1 MATNNFKYVTTPTGS
16 LSGASM
22 ARQTEDAINSV
33 ANTAEV
39 ARVTV
44 LEAQTT
50 IEGALNTAQNAQA
63 AAEAGL
69 IEIRNALQ
77 QLSQM
82 NIPSGDGQVGKF
94 LSTDGTRLLWQAGM
108 RYQGQ
113 VATKSALPQTSYTHG
128 VLVGGDILESA
139 LSTLQAITN
148 GGFNINVG
156 GALKEISGLDFST
169 LTALSDV
176 PAILNAKISDWGT
189 ATYAETTE
197 EQETLTYLYPWINQ
211 AGTERIYV
219 KDVSLTSTSVLYNAD
234 GTQYTGTDFAIEAK
248 SEGGYVVTYNG
259 TECEYTPS
267 ATISVTST
275 ETVTHRR
282 ITITTVASGANATIG
297 QGLTPSL
304 QTTTDVSVPLQ
315 LQSGTAT
322 NGQTIQNQSG
332 DVYFVVDEN
341 TLYFWNGTL
350 WIRFVDALSFQTV
363 LTLDADKTSGTA
375 LTIPN
380 GGSYLVGQKKLKINY
395 NGCVCYLGTNFEEIG
410 VVGTYSTT
418 FKLLFDAKTGDEIEI
433 CIG

>member
-1 MATNNFKYVTTPTGS
+1 MANNFKYVTTPTGS

-94 LSTDGTRLLWQAGM
+94 LSTDGTRLLWQTGM

-113 VATKSALPQTSYTHG
+113 VATKSALPKTSYTHG

-139 LSTLQAITN
+139 LATLQAITN

-169 LTALSDV
+169 LTALSGI
-176 PAILNAKISDWGT
+176 PAILNAKISDWST

-211 AGTERIYV
+211 AGTARIYV

-234 GTQYTGTDFAIEAK
+234 GTPYTGTDFAIEAK

-259 TECEYTPS
+259 TECQYTPS
-267 ATISVTST
+267 ATISISST

-322 NGQTIQNQSG
+322 NGQTIKNSSG

-363 LTLDADKTSGTA
+363 LTLEADKTSGTA

-380 GGSYLVGQKKLKINY
+380 GGSYLVGQKKLKVNY

-410 VVGTYSTT
+410 AVGTYSTT

>member
-197 EQETLTYLYPWINQ
+197 EQEILTYLYPWINQ
-211 AGTERIYV
+211 AGTARVYV

-234 GTQYTGTDFAIEAK
+234 GTSYTGTDFAIEAK

-267 ATISVTST
+267 ATISVSST

-363 LTLDADKTSGTA
+363 LTLEADKTSGTA

-380 GGSYLVGQKKLKINY
+380 GGSYLVGQKKLKVNY

>member
-1 MATNNFKYVTTPTGS
+1 MANNFKYVTTPTGS

-197 EQETLTYLYPWINQ
+197 EQEILTYLYPWINQ
-211 AGTERIYV
+211 AGTARVYV
-219 KDVSLTSTSVLYNAD
+219 KDVSLTSTSALYNAD
-234 GTQYTGTDFAIEAK
+234 GTPYTGTDFAIEAK

-267 ATISVTST
+267 ATISVSST

-322 NGQTIQNQSG
+322 NGQTIQNSSG

-363 LTLDADKTSGTA
+363 LTLEADKTSGTA

-380 GGSYLVGQKKLKINY
+380 GGSYLVGQKKLKVNY
-395 NGCVCYLGTNFEEIG
+395 NGCVCYLGTNFEEVG
-410 VVGTYSTT
+410 ATGTYSTT

>member
-1 MATNNFKYVTTPTGS
+1 MANNFKYVTTPTGS

-156 GALKEISGLDFST
+156 GALKEISGLDFSS
-169 LTALSDV
+169 LTALSGV

-211 AGTERIYV
+211 AGTARVYV
-219 KDVSLTSTSVLYNAD
+219 QDVSLTSTSVLYNAD

-332 DVYFVVDEN
+332 DVYFVADEN

-363 LTLDADKTSGTA
+363 MTLEADKTSGTA

-380 GGSYLVGQKKLKINY
+380 GGSYLVGQKKLKVNY

>member
-1 MATNNFKYVTTPTGS
+1 MANNFKYVTTPTGS

-197 EQETLTYLYPWINQ
+197 EQEILTYLYPWINQ
-211 AGTERIYV
+211 AGTARVYV
-219 KDVSLTSTSVLYNAD
+219 KDVSLTSTSALYNAD
-234 GTQYTGTDFAIEAK
+234 GTPYTGTDFAIEAK

-267 ATISVTST
+267 ATISVSST

-297 QGLTPSL
+297 QGLSPSL

-363 LTLDADKTSGTA
+363 LTLEADKTSGTA

-380 GGSYLVGQKKLKINY
+380 GGSYLVGQKKLKVNY
-395 NGCVCYLGTNFEEIG
+395 NGCVCYLGTNFEEVG
-410 VVGTYSTT
+410 AAGTYSTT

>member
-1 MATNNFKYVTTPTGS
+1 
-16 LSGASM
+16 M

-156 GALKEISGLDFST
+156 GALKEISVFPTG
-169 LTALSDV
+169 V
-176 PAILNAKISDWGT
+176 G
-189 ATYAETTE
+189 
-197 EQETLTYLYPWINQ
+197 
-211 AGTERIYV
+211 
-219 KDVSLTSTSVLYNAD
+219 DVSGSVSCCL
-234 GTQYTGTDFAIEAK
+234 
-248 SEGGYVVTYNG
+248 
-259 TECEYTPS
+259 
-267 ATISVTST
+267 
-275 ETVTHRR
+275 
-282 ITITTVASGANATIG
+282 
-297 QGLTPSL
+297 
-304 QTTTDVSVPLQ
+304 
-315 LQSGTAT
+315 
-322 NGQTIQNQSG
+322 
-332 DVYFVVDEN
+332 
-341 TLYFWNGTL
+341 
-350 WIRFVDALSFQTV
+350 
-363 LTLDADKTSGTA
+363 LD
-375 LTIPN
+375 
-380 GGSYLVGQKKLKINY
+380 
-395 NGCVCYLGTNFEEIG
+395 C
-410 VVGTYSTT
+410 
-418 FKLLFDAKTGDEIEI
+418 
-433 CIG
+433 

>member
-1 MATNNFKYVTTPTGS
+1 MANNFKYVTTPTGS

-33 ANTAEV
+33 ADTAEV

-139 LSTLQAITN
+139 LATLQAITN

-211 AGTERIYV
+211 AGTERVYV

-234 GTQYTGTDFAIEAK
+234 GTPYTGTDFAIEAK

-259 TECEYTPS
+259 TECQYTPS
-267 ATISVTST
+267 ATISITDT
-275 ETVTHRR
+275 ETVTRR
-282 ITITTVASGANATIG
+282 RLTITTVASGAGATIG

-322 NGQTIQNQSG
+322 NGQTVQNSSG

-363 LTLDADKTSGTA
+363 LTLEADKASGTA

-380 GGSYLVGQKKLKINY
+380 GGSYLVGQKKLKVNY
-395 NGCVCYLGTNFEEIG
+395 NGCVCYLGTNFEEVG
-410 VVGTYSTT
+410 AVGTYSTT

>member
-1 MATNNFKYVTTPTGS
+1 MANNFKYVTTPTGS
-16 LSGASM
+16 LSGALM

-211 AGTERIYV
+211 AGTARVYV

-267 ATISVTST
+267 ATISVSST

-322 NGQTIQNQSG
+322 NGQTIQNRSG

-363 LTLDADKTSGTA
+363 LTLEADKTSGTA

-380 GGSYLVGQKKLKINY
+380 GGSYLVGQKKLKVNY
-395 NGCVCYLGTNFEEIG
+395 NGCVCYLGTNFEEVG
-410 VVGTYSTT
+410 AAGTYSTT

>member
-1 MATNNFKYVTTPTGS
+1 MANNFKYVTTPTGS

-156 GALKEISGLDFST
+156 GALKEISGLNFST

-211 AGTERIYV
+211 AGTARVYV
-219 KDVSLTSTSVLYNAD
+219 QDVSLTSTSVLYNAD

-267 ATISVTST
+267 ATISVSST

-363 LTLDADKTSGTA
+363 LTLEADKTSGTA

-380 GGSYLVGQKKLKINY
+380 GGSYLVGQKKLKVNY
-395 NGCVCYLGTNFEEIG
+395 NGCVCYLGTNFEEVG
-410 VVGTYSTT
+410 AAGTYSTT

>member
-1 MATNNFKYVTTPTGS
+1 MANNFKYVTTPTGS

-113 VATKSALPQTSYTHG
+113 VATKSALPKTSYTHG

-169 LTALSDV
+169 LTALSGV

-211 AGTERIYV
+211 AGTARIYV

-234 GTQYTGTDFAIEAK
+234 GTPYTGTDFAIEAK

-259 TECEYTPS
+259 TECQYTPN

-322 NGQTIQNQSG
+322 NGQTIKNSSG

-363 LTLDADKTSGTA
+363 LTLEADKTSGTA

-380 GGSYLVGQKKLKINY
+380 GGSYLVGQKKLKVNY
-395 NGCVCYLGTNFEEIG
+395 NGCVCYLGTNFEEVG
-410 VVGTYSTT
+410 AAGTYSTT

>member
-1 MATNNFKYVTTPTGS
+1 MANNFKYVTTPTGS

-197 EQETLTYLYPWINQ
+197 EQEILTYLYPWINQ
-211 AGTERIYV
+211 AGTARVYV

-234 GTQYTGTDFAIEAK
+234 GTSYTGTDFAIEAK

-267 ATISVTST
+267 ATISVSST

-322 NGQTIQNQSG
+322 NGQTVQNQSG
-332 DVYFVVDEN
+332 DVYFVTDEN

-350 WIRFVDALSFQTV
+350 WIRFVDAISFQTV
-363 LTLDADKTSGTA
+363 LTLEADKTSGTA

-380 GGSYLVGQKKLKINY
+380 GGSYLVGQKKLKVNY

>member
-211 AGTERIYV
+211 AGTARVYV

-234 GTQYTGTDFAIEAK
+234 GTPYTGTDFAIEAK

-267 ATISVTST
+267 ATISVSST

-350 WIRFVDALSFQTV
+350 WIRFVDAISFQTV
-363 LTLDADKTSGTA
+363 LTLEADKTSGTA

-380 GGSYLVGQKKLKINY
+380 GGSYLVGQKKLKVNY
-395 NGCVCYLGTNFEEIG
+395 NGCVCYLGTNFEEVG
-410 VVGTYSTT
+410 AAGTYSTT

>member
-1 MATNNFKYVTTPTGS
+1 MANTNFKYVTTPTGS

-113 VATKSALPQTSYTHG
+113 VATKSALPETSYTHG

-139 LSTLQAITN
+139 LATLQAITN

-169 LTALSDV
+169 LTALSGIS
-176 PAILNAKISDWGT
+176 AILNAKISDWGT

-211 AGTERIYV
+211 AGTARVYV
-219 KDVSLTSTSVLYNAD
+219 KDVSLTSTSALYNAD
-234 GTQYTGTDFAIEAK
+234 GTPYTGTDFAIEAK

-259 TECEYTPS
+259 TECQYTPS
-267 ATISVTST
+267 ATISISST

-282 ITITTVASGANATIG
+282 ITITTVASGADATIG

-322 NGQTIQNQSG
+322 NGQTIQNSSG

-350 WIRFVDALSFQTV
+350 WIRFVDALAFQAV
-363 LTLDADKTSGTA
+363 LTLEANKTSGTA

-380 GGSYLVGQKKLKINY
+380 GGSYLVGQKKLKVNY
-395 NGCVCYLGTNFEEIG
+395 NGCVCYLGTNFEEVG
-410 VVGTYSTT
+410 ATGTYSTT

>member
-1 MATNNFKYVTTPTGS
+1 MANNFKYVTTPTGS

-197 EQETLTYLYPWINQ
+197 EQETRTYLYPWINQ
-211 AGTERIYV
+211 AGTARIYV

-267 ATISVTST
+267 ATISITST

-332 DVYFVVDEN
+332 DVYFVTDEN

-350 WIRFVDALSFQTV
+350 WIRFVDALSFQAV
-363 LTLDADKTSGTA
+363 LTLEANKTSGTA

-380 GGSYLVGQKKLKINY
+380 GGSYLVGQKKLKVNY

>member
-1 MATNNFKYVTTPTGS
+1 
-16 LSGASM
+16 M

-211 AGTERIYV
+211 AGTARVYV
-219 KDVSLTSTSVLYNAD
+219 KDVSLTSTSALYNAD
-234 GTQYTGTDFAIEAK
+234 GTPYTGTDFAIEAK
-248 SEGGYVVTYNG
+248 SEGGYVVIYNG

-282 ITITTVASGANATIG
+282 ITITTVASGSNATIG

-322 NGQTIQNQSG
+322 NGQTIQNRSG

-363 LTLDADKTSGTA
+363 LTLEADKTSGTA

-380 GGSYLVGQKKLKINY
+380 GGSYLVGQKKLKVSY

-410 VVGTYSTT
+410 AAGTYSTT

>member
-94 LSTDGTRLLWQAGM
+94 LSTDGTRLLWQSGM

-169 LTALSDV
+169 LSALSGV

-211 AGTERIYV
+211 AGTARVYV
-219 KDVSLTSTSVLYNAD
+219 KDVSLTNTSALYNAD
-234 GTQYTGTDFAIEAK
+234 GTPYTGTDFAIEAK

-267 ATISVTST
+267 ATISITST

-341 TLYFWNGTL
+341 TLYFWNGTV

-363 LTLDADKTSGTA
+363 LTLEADKTSGTA

-380 GGSYLVGQKKLKINY
+380 GGSYLVGQKKLKVNY

>member
-1 MATNNFKYVTTPTGS
+1 
-16 LSGASM
+16 M

-113 VATKSALPQTSYTHG
+113 VATKSAFPQTSYTHG

-156 GALKEISGLDFST
+156 GALKEISGLNFST
-169 LTALSDV
+169 LTALSGV

-211 AGTERIYV
+211 AGTARVYV
-219 KDVSLTSTSVLYNAD
+219 KDVSLTSTSVLYNAG
-234 GTQYTGTDFAIEAK
+234 GTQYTGTDFAIEAN

-259 TECEYTPS
+259 TECQYTPS

-363 LTLDADKTSGTA
+363 LTLEADKTSGTA

-380 GGSYLVGQKKLKINY
+380 GGSYLVGQKKLKVNY

-410 VVGTYSTT
+410 ATGTYSTT

>member
-1 MATNNFKYVTTPTGS
+1 MANNFKYVTTPTGS

-113 VATKSALPQTSYTHG
+113 VATKSALPKTSYTHG

-139 LSTLQAITN
+139 LATLQAITN

-169 LTALSDV
+169 LTALSGI

-197 EQETLTYLYPWINQ
+197 EQEILTYLYPWINQ
-211 AGTERIYV
+211 AGTERVYV
-219 KDVSLTSTSVLYNAD
+219 KDVSLTSTSVLYNAN

-259 TECEYTPS
+259 TECQYTPS
-267 ATISVTST
+267 ATISVSST
-275 ETVTHRR
+275 ETVTRRR
-282 ITITTVASGANATIG
+282 ITITTTATGANATIG
-297 QGLTPSL
+297 HGLSPSL

-332 DVYFVVDEN
+332 DVYFVTDEN
-341 TLYFWNGTL
+341 TLYFWNGTI
-350 WIRFVDALSFQTV
+350 WIRFVNALAFQTV
-363 LTLDADKTSGTA
+363 LTLEADKTSGTA

-380 GGSYLVGQKKLKINY
+380 GGSYLVGQKKLKVNY

-410 VVGTYSTT
+410 AVGTYSTT

>member
-1 MATNNFKYVTTPTGS
+1 MANNFKYVTTPTGS

-169 LTALSDV
+169 LTALSGV

-211 AGTERIYV
+211 AGTARIYV
-219 KDVSLTSTSVLYNAD
+219 KDVSLTSTSALYNAD
-234 GTQYTGTDFAIEAK
+234 GTPYTGTDFAIEAK

-259 TECEYTPS
+259 TECQYTPS
-267 ATISVTST
+267 ATISITST

-322 NGQTIQNQSG
+322 NGQTIQNSSG

-363 LTLDADKTSGTA
+363 LTLEADKTSGTA

-380 GGSYLVGQKKLKINY
+380 GGSYLVGQKKLKVNY

>member
-16 LSGASM
+16 LSVASM

-211 AGTERIYV
+211 AGTARVYV

-234 GTQYTGTDFAIEAK
+234 GTPYTGTDFAIEAK

-267 ATISVTST
+267 ATISVSST

-322 NGQTIQNQSG
+322 NGQTIQNRSG

-363 LTLDADKTSGTA
+363 LTLEADKTSGTA

-380 GGSYLVGQKKLKINY
+380 GGSYLVGQKKLKVNY
-395 NGCVCYLGTNFEEIG
+395 NGCVCYLGTNFEEVG
-410 VVGTYSTT
+410 ATGTYSTT

>member
-1 MATNNFKYVTTPTGS
+1 MANNFKYVTTPTGS

-156 GALKEISGLDFST
+156 GALKEISGLNFST
-169 LTALSDV
+169 LTALSGV

-197 EQETLTYLYPWINQ
+197 EQEILTYLYPWINQ

-259 TECEYTPS
+259 TECQYTPS
-267 ATISVTST
+267 ATISVTLT

-297 QGLTPSL
+297 QGLSPSL

-322 NGQTIQNQSG
+322 NGQTIQNSSG

-363 LTLDADKTSGTA
+363 LTLEADKTSGTA

-380 GGSYLVGQKKLKINY
+380 GGSYLVGQKKLKVNY

>member
-1 MATNNFKYVTTPTGS
+1 MANNFKYVTTPTGS

-211 AGTERIYV
+211 AGTARVYV

-234 GTQYTGTDFAIEAK
+234 GTPYTGTDFAIEAK

-267 ATISVTST
+267 ATISVSST

-322 NGQTIQNQSG
+322 NGQTIQNSSG
-332 DVYFVVDEN
+332 DVYFVTDEN

-363 LTLDADKTSGTA
+363 LTLEADKTSGTA

-380 GGSYLVGQKKLKINY
+380 GGSYLVGQKKLKVNY
-395 NGCVCYLGTNFEEIG
+395 NGCVCYLGTNFEEVG
-410 VVGTYSTT
+410 AAGTYSTT

>member
-1 MATNNFKYVTTPTGS
+1 MANNFKYVTTPTGS

-156 GALKEISGLDFST
+156 GALKEISGLNFST
-169 LTALSDV
+169 LTALSGV

-197 EQETLTYLYPWINQ
+197 EQETRTYLYPWINQ
-211 AGTERIYV
+211 AGTARVYV
-219 KDVSLTSTSVLYNAD
+219 QDVSLTSTSVLYNAD

-259 TECEYTPS
+259 TECQYTPS
-267 ATISVTST
+267 ATISITST

-350 WIRFVDALSFQTV
+350 WIRFVDALSFQAV
-363 LTLDADKTSGTA
+363 LTLEADKTSGTA

-380 GGSYLVGQKKLKINY
+380 GGSYLVGQKKLKVNY

-410 VVGTYSTT
+410 AAGTYSTT

>member
-128 VLVGGDILESA
+128 VLVSGDILESA

-156 GALKEISGLDFST
+156 GALKEISGLDFSS
-169 LTALSDV
+169 LTALSGV

-211 AGTERIYV
+211 AGTARVYV
-219 KDVSLTSTSVLYNAD
+219 QDVSLTSTSVLYNSD

-350 WIRFVDALSFQTV
+350 WIRFVDALSFQAV
-363 LTLDADKTSGTA
+363 LTLEADKTSGTA

-380 GGSYLVGQKKLKINY
+380 GGSYLVGQKKLKVNY

>member
-1 MATNNFKYVTTPTGS
+1 MANNFKYVTTPTGS

-113 VATKSALPQTSYTHG
+113 VATKSALPKTSYTHG

-156 GALKEISGLDFST
+156 GALKEISGLNFSA
-169 LTALSDV
+169 LTSLSGV
-176 PAILNAKISDWGT
+176 PAILNAKIRDWGT

-211 AGTERIYV
+211 AGTARVYV
-219 KDVSLTSTSVLYNAD
+219 KDVSLTSTSVLYNAN

-259 TECEYTPS
+259 TECQYTPS

-297 QGLTPSL
+297 QGLSPSL

-350 WIRFVDALSFQTV
+350 WIRFVDARSFQTV
-363 LTLDADKTSGTA
+363 LTLEANKTSGTA

-380 GGSYLVGQKKLKINY
+380 GGSYLVGQKKLKVNY

>member
-1 MATNNFKYVTTPTGS
+1 MANNFKYVTTPTGS

-156 GALKEISGLDFST
+156 GALNEISGLNCST

-176 PAILNAKISDWGT
+176 PAILNANISDWGT

-211 AGTERIYV
+211 AGTARVYV
-219 KDVSLTSTSVLYNAD
+219 KDVSLTSTSALYNAD
-234 GTQYTGTDFAIEAK
+234 GTPYTGTDFAIEAK

-267 ATISVTST
+267 ATISVSST

-282 ITITTVASGANATIG
+282 ITITTVASGSNATIG

-322 NGQTIQNQSG
+322 NGQTIQNRSG

-363 LTLDADKTSGTA
+363 LTLEADKTSGTA

-380 GGSYLVGQKKLKINY
+380 GGSYLVGQKKLKVNY

-410 VVGTYSTT
+410 AAGTYSTT

>member
-1 MATNNFKYVTTPTGS
+1 MANNFKYVTTPTGS

-197 EQETLTYLYPWINQ
+197 EQEILTYLYPWINQ
-211 AGTERIYV
+211 AGTARVYV
-219 KDVSLTSTSVLYNAD
+219 KDVSLTSTSALYNAD
-234 GTQYTGTDFAIEAK
+234 GTPYTGTDFAIEAK

-267 ATISVTST
+267 ATISVSST

-297 QGLTPSL
+297 QGLSPSL

-363 LTLDADKTSGTA
+363 LTLEADKTSGTA

-380 GGSYLVGQKKLKINY
+380 GGSYLVGQKKLKVNY
-395 NGCVCYLGTNFEEIG
+395 NGCVCYLGTNFEEVG
-410 VVGTYSTT
+410 ATGTYSTT

>member
-1 MATNNFKYVTTPTGS
+1 MANNFKYVTTPTGS

-113 VATKSALPQTSYTHG
+113 VATKTALPQTSYTHG

-139 LSTLQAITN
+139 LATLQAITN

-169 LTALSDV
+169 LTALSGV

-197 EQETLTYLYPWINQ
+197 EQEILTYLYPWINQ
-211 AGTERIYV
+211 AGTARIYV

-259 TECEYTPS
+259 TECQYTPS
-267 ATISVTST
+267 ATISISST

-282 ITITTVASGANATIG
+282 ITITTVASGADATIG

-322 NGQTIQNQSG
+322 NGQTIQNSSG

-341 TLYFWNGTL
+341 TLYFWNGTI
-350 WIRFVDALSFQTV
+350 WIRFVDALAFQTV
-363 LTLDADKTSGTA
+363 LTLEADKTSGTA

-395 NGCVCYLGTNFEEIG
+395 NGCVCYLGTNFEEVG
-410 VVGTYSTT
+410 AAGTYSTT

>member
-211 AGTERIYV
+211 AGTARVYV

-234 GTQYTGTDFAIEAK
+234 GTPYTGTDFAIEAK

-267 ATISVTST
+267 ATISVSST

-322 NGQTIQNQSG
+322 NGQTIQNRSG

-363 LTLDADKTSGTA
+363 LTLEADKTSGTA

-380 GGSYLVGQKKLKINY
+380 GGSYLVGQKKLKVNY
-395 NGCVCYLGTNFEEIG
+395 NGCVCYLGTNFEEVG
-410 VVGTYSTT
+410 ATGTYSTT

>member
-1 MATNNFKYVTTPTGS
+1 MANNFKYVTTPTGS

-139 LSTLQAITN
+139 LATLQAITN

-169 LTALSDV
+169 LTALSGV

-211 AGTERIYV
+211 AGTARIYAQ
-219 KDVSLTSTSVLYNAD
+219 DVSLTSTSVLYNAD

-259 TECEYTPS
+259 TECQYTPS
-267 ATISVTST
+267 ATISISST
-275 ETVTHRR
+275 ETVTRRR
-282 ITITTVASGANATIG
+282 ITITTVASGADATIG
-297 QGLTPSL
+297 QGLSPSL

-322 NGQTIQNQSG
+322 NGQTIQNSSG

-341 TLYFWNGTL
+341 TLYFWNGTI
-350 WIRFVDALSFQTV
+350 WIRFVDALAFQTV
-363 LTLDADKTSGTA
+363 LTLEADKTSGTA

-380 GGSYLVGQKKLKINY
+380 GGSYLVGQKKLKVNY
-395 NGCVCYLGTNFEEIG
+395 NGCVCYLGTNFEEVG
-410 VVGTYSTT
+410 AAGTYSTT

>member
-1 MATNNFKYVTTPTGS
+1 
-16 LSGASM
+16 M

-211 AGTERIYV
+211 AGTARIYV

-267 ATISVTST
+267 ATISITST

-332 DVYFVVDEN
+332 DVYFVTDEN

-363 LTLDADKTSGTA
+363 LTLEADKTSGTA
-375 LTIPN
+375 LTIPS
-380 GGSYLVGQKKLKINY
+380 GGSYLVGQKKLKVNY

-410 VVGTYSTT
+410 AAGTYSTT